1 MGQIPNDD
9 YGAFCRHTHV
19 AMKGSGKGPL
29 AGLTFGVKDL
39 YDIAGH
45 KTGFGSP
52 TWLATHEPAKGT
64 SSLVARLLAAGAD
77 MVGKTQCDD
86 LCYSL
91 NGENVHYGTPVNPKA
106 PDRIPGGSSSG
117 SAVAVA
123 AGLVDFAL
131 GSDTGGSVRLPAS
144 HCGIYG
150 MRPTHGVLSLDNAC
164 PLVDSFDTAGWFA
177 REPVLFERVGK
188 VLLGDDRPAKPPIK
202 ALVHEDG
209 FDLLG
214 AAERAALAP
223 AVRRIKAAVAAS
235 EEIRLGRGRMKGWM
249 QAFRHIQ
256 GRELWKTHGDWISR
270 HKPPFGPGIK
280 ERIAWASTLTDNDV
294 RPHVPVRAEFI
305 VEMEERLA
313 GGTILVLPTMPGPA
327 PLKGLA
333 PEVLEDYRNR
343 ALTNLCLSG
352 LAGLPQINLPFA
364 TCEGSPLGVS
374 IVGARGTD
382 RSLLALAVKLGAP

>member
-19 AMKGSGKGPL
+19 AITGSGKGPL
-29 AGLTFGVKDL
+29 AGLIFGVKDL
-39 YDIAGH
+39 FDIAGH

-52 TWLATHEPAKGT
+52 TWLATHEPAKAT
-64 SSLVARLLAAGAD
+64 SSLVKRLLDAGAD

-91 NGENVHYGTPVNPKA
+91 NGENMHYGTPRNPKA
-106 PDRIPGGSSSG
+106 PARVPGGSSSG

-164 PLVDSFDTAGWFA
+164 ALVDSFDTAGWFA
-177 REPVLFERVGK
+177 REPNLLETVGK
-188 VLLGDDRPAKPPIK
+188 VLLGDARPAKLPVK
-202 ALVHEDG
+202 ALVHDDG

-214 AAERAALAP
+214 KAERAALEP
-223 AVRRIKAAVAAS
+223 AVARVRAAVAS
-235 EEIRLGRGRMKGWM
+235 SDGVRLGRARMSEWM

-256 GRELWKTHGDWISR
+256 GREVWKTHGSWISR

-280 ERIAWASTLTDNDV
+280 ERLEWASTLTDADV
-294 RPHVPVRAEFI
+294 RPHLAVRAQFI
-305 VEMEERLA
+305 VEIEQRLA

-327 PLKGLA
+327 PLKGLSG
-333 PEVLEDYRNR
+333 EELEDYRNR

-364 TCEGSPLGVS
+364 TCEGSPLGLS
-374 IVGARGTD
+374 ILGARGTD